1 MKKTKKV
8 LIAGALVLSVFA
20 ATTQNHQV
28 SAAPSDLASNG
39 DFEELKTSNI
49 GSYTGTSSE
58 MDYGTWYTRNGGV
71 VSYTGYN
78 ESERSGMLPG
88 NAGDTWLGQ
97 AIKVEKNTDYVFSAY
112 IKTSLAK
119 GNAALEILDADFNV
133 IDRYLIGGTEWQEGK
148 ITFNSGDRDRI
159 VIRVLKRSDDDTS
172 DVYKSEVYVDNAK
185 LFTKAD
191 YEEYQAKQDAKT
203 KLVNLVGNSD
213 LVGMTNDDIK
223 ANDGWPLG
231 WNVGDYYSNAKTDNP
246 TVLGEGYGENANGF
260 VLPAENGDV
269 WVRTV
274 ANVKKNT
281 DYLFKVRVKHSDALA
296 GTTVSVEGPNNDEN
310 ASTTRLGETW
320 PGGTSWSD
328 VEIKFNSGEYEK
340 VLLNVYKY
348 GPVNGNENEQATYH
362 STVNV
367 SDMRLYEQAV
377 YDKVLEEEKEEDQE
391 EQNNQYT
398 EVWRDDFDT
407 LDMNSWSYQLGHKR
421 GIEPQD
427 YVDNPENVFIDDGN
441 LVLRATEKKEYRVHY
456 NANGSDIVKKYDSG
470 SIATFGKKEF
480 LYGKIEVRA
489 KLPKGAGAFPAIWTL
504 GNDFTLDGLVD
515 SEQGVGWPMCGEID
529 IMELIGANPD
539 VAGTS
544 DSTVHGTI
552 HNGLT
557 EDGDKAQTNTY
568 TLPND
573 ETFNKDFHTF
583 SIVWNPDTI
592 QWYVDDNLYSTVY
605 ITDLDY
611 FQKPHYLLFNLAAG
625 GEWPGFPNEDTDFP
639 MDFVIDYVSYSQTKE
654 QKAAADKY
662 YETCPTING
671 VKDITISNEDELQ
684 NLLANV
690 SAKDYNG
697 QDLEVSCSVNDGYK
711 LMWNGKTRTSEID
724 FSKEGT
730 YEIVYSTVGESNI
743 YTREVATLHVVK

>member
-310 ASTTRLGETW
+310 ASTTRLGGTW

-348 GPVNGNENEQATYH
+348 GPVDGNENEQATYH

-441 LVLRATEKKEYRVHY
+441 LVLSATEKKEYRVHY

-568 TLPND
+568 TLPNG

-611 FQKPHYLLFNLAAG
+611 FQKPHYLLLNLAAG

>member
-310 ASTTRLGETW
+310 ASTTRLGGTW

-348 GPVNGNENEQATYH
+348 GPVDGNENEQATYH

-441 LVLRATEKKEYRVHY
+441 LVLSATEKKEYRVHY

-568 TLPND
+568 TLPNG

>member
-310 ASTTRLGETW
+310 ASTTRLGGTW

-348 GPVNGNENEQATYH
+348 GPVDGNENEQATYH

-427 YVDNPENVFIDDGN
+427 YVDNSENVFIDDGN
-441 LVLRATEKKEYRVHY
+441 LVLRATKKKEYRVHY

-568 TLPND
+568 TLPNG

>member
-49 GSYTGTSSE
+49 GSYTGTPSE

-119 GNAALEILDADFNV
+119 GNAALEILDADLNV
-133 IDRYLIGGTEWQEGK
+133 IDQYWIGGTEWQEGK

-159 VIRVLKRSDDDTS
+159 VIRVLKWSDDDTS

-348 GPVNGNENEQATYH
+348 GPVDGNENEQATYH

-441 LVLRATEKKEYRVHY
+441 LVLRATKKKEYRVHY

-568 TLPND
+568 TLPNG

-625 GEWPGFPNEDTDFP
+625 GEWPGFPNEDTVFP

>member
-8 LIAGALVLSVFA
+8 LIASALVLSTFA
-20 ATTQNHQV
+20 AAKQTWQV
-28 SAAPSDLASNG
+28 NAAPTDLVVNG
-39 DFEELKTSNI
+39 NFEELQ
-49 GSYTGTSSE
+49 TSSILTYSGNPSDME
-58 MDYGTWYTRNGGV
+58 YSNWYSKGGGV
-71 VSYTGYN
+71 VSYVGNN
-78 ESERSGMLPG
+78 ESERSGMLPA
-88 NAGDTWLGQ
+88 NKQDVWLAQ
-97 AIKVEKNTDYVFSAY
+97 VVKVKKNTDYVFSAY
-112 IKTSLAK
+112 VRTSLA
-119 GNAALEILDADFNV
+119 GGSGILQVLDANTNKIEG
-133 IDRYLIGGTEWQEGK
+133 IDEVWTGGTEWKHE
-148 ITFNSGDRDRI
+148 TVSFNSGNHEEI
-159 VIRVLKRSDDDTS
+159 VIRVLKWTDEKDTVSDI
-172 DVYKSEVYVDNAK
+172 YKSEVYVDDAK

-191 YEEYQAKQDAKT
+191 YEEYQAKQETKT
-203 KLVNLVGNSD
+203 KLTNYIKNSD
-213 LVGMTNDDIK
+213 LINVQSSDILK
-223 ANDGWPLG
+223 N
-231 WNVGDYYSNAKTDNP
+231 NGDTYSYESGKFYYNGDVPA
-246 TVLGEGYGENANGF
+246 VIGEGYGENAYGL
-260 VLPAENGDV
+260 VLPENVEYNSLKALISGL
-269 WVRTV
+269 
-274 ANVKKNT
+274 KQNT
-281 DYLFKVRVKHSDALA
+281 DYVFKVYLKHGSDNTGTVTSINALDGTSLFKADDNIGYSGGV
-296 GTTVSVEGPNNDEN
+296 
-310 ASTTRLGETW
+310 TW
-320 PGGTSWSD
+320 KEYTYP
-328 VEIKFNSGEYEK
+328 FNSGSFEK
-340 VLLNVYKY
+340 AYVDIYKY
-348 GPVNGNENEQATYH
+348 YGN
-362 STVNV
+362 STASI
-367 SDMRLYEQAV
+367 SDMRVYEKAE
-377 YDKVLEEEKEEDQE
+377 YDKYLEEIKEEEQE
-391 EQNNQYT
+391 AQDKLYT
-398 EVWRDDFDT
+398 EVWRDEFDT

-421 GIEPQD
+421 GIEPQE
-427 YVDNPENVFIDDGN
+427 YVDSSENVFVEDGK
-441 LVLRATEKKEYRVHY
+441 LILRATKKHEYTIHY
-456 NANGSDIVKKYDSG
+456 NADGSDIVKKYDSG
-470 SIATFGKKEF
+470 SIATFGKREF
-480 LYGKIEVRA
+480 LYGKIEMRA
-489 KLPKGAGAFPAIWTL
+489 KLPKGAGAFPAFWTL
-504 GNDFTLDGLVD
+504 GNDFTLDGLVASD
-515 SEQGVGWPMCGEID
+515 QGVGWPMCGEID
-529 IMELIGANPD
+529 IMELIGENPD
-539 VAGTS
+539 MPGTS
-544 DSTVHGTI
+544 DRTVHGTI

-568 TLPND
+568 TLPNG

>member
-310 ASTTRLGETW
+310 ASTTRLGGTW

-348 GPVNGNENEQATYH
+348 GPVDGNENEQATYH

-441 LVLRATEKKEYRVHY
+441 LVLRATKKKEYRVHY

-568 TLPND
+568 TLPNG

-743 YTREVATLHVVK
+743 YTREIATLHVK